1 MDNHGNDST
10 FMTLPWLIIAF
21 TSFLFGTE
29 NFLDCSIGP
38 DKFSMLTAPYKFS
51 VFTVTDCIL
60 YDYSL
65 TDRFVLTSVSVFT
78 AIDFPVHY
86 IFFDYI
92 LWLIN
97 SPWPVFGV
105 NSHNKFSVFIRQG
118 FPSASRGRERT
129 SEPGKSR
136 GVLQWRLGYRLWR
149 QIRPQRSRCR
159 LHQDGIREVQLYGY
173 VNLCTQR

>member
-1 MDNHGNDST
+1 M
-10 FMTLPWLIIAF
+10 
-21 TSFLFGTE
+21 GTTVH
-29 NFLDCSIGP
+29 FH
-38 DKFSMLTAPYKFS
+38 KFSFWNREFSWLFDWPWQVFNVYSPYKFS

-173 VNLCTQR
+173 VYLCTQR